1 VSGERAAGARAS
13 AGQSQALHARVREF
27 ARGTQNGDGAE
38 PFEAL
43 ALDIARFQALHNPAF
58 ARLCRHRGARL
69 ECLEEVPAVP
79 ADAFRLG
86 RVAAHPRASDVA
98 RFLTSGTTGGSG
110 CHSFR
115 SLDTYAELSVRW
127 GRAALLGTR
136 SGPCVVLALAPPF
149 EPERRSSLGYM
160 MQHYMREHDGRGLV
174 APALDSVSH
183 GAHSFDPLE
192 PGRWLLQ
199 SGSVDVLG
207 LRRGV
212 ERAAQRGEP
221 VLLLATSFALVWLL
235 DVLGGAELPLPAG
248 SVVMLTGGFKGRARS
263 VDGAELGLALCRALH
278 VLPSQLIGEYGM
290 TELSSQLYD
299 SGFHPESDAP
309 SVFVEPP
316 WLRVTPVDP
325 RSLEPVGE
333 GEVGL
338 ARFTDLANIDSA
350 LNVVTQDRV
359 RRVPGGIVLL
369 GRQSGARLRGCS
381 LAVEALAAWSSS
393 PAASNAAASGWAA
406 SRGAVSNA
414 DASSADVP
422 NPPTPNVE
430 VSNARESS

>member
-1 VSGERAAGARAS
+1 MIAAVGGEGSASGEGAGMSAGAA
-13 AGQSQALHARVREF
+13 QSQGLHARVREF
-27 ARGTQNGDGAE
+27 ARGALLNGDAVE

-58 ARLCRHRGARL
+58 ARLCRHRRL
-69 ECLEEVPAVP
+69 ERLADVPSVP

-86 RVAAHPRASDVA
+86 RMAAHPRASDVA

-110 CHSFR
+110 CHAFR
-115 SLDTYAELSVRW
+115 RLDTYAELSVRW
-127 GRAALLGTR
+127 GRAALLGAR
-136 SGPCVVLALAPPF
+136 CGPCVVLALAPPF

-160 MQHYMREHDGRGLV
+160 MQLFMREFDGRAL
-174 APALDSVSH
+174 ATPALESASH
-183 GAHSFDPLE
+183 AAHDFDPLE
-192 PGRWLLQ
+192 PGRWLIQ
-199 SGSVDVLG
+199 SGSVDVPG

-212 ERAAQRGEP
+212 ERAESRDEP

-235 DVLGGAELPLPAG
+235 DVLGGVELPLPVG

-263 VDGAELGLALCRALH
+263 VDGAELGLALCRALR
-278 VLPSQLIGEYGM
+278 VLPAQLIGEYGM

-299 SGFHPESDAP
+299 RGFHPESDTP
-309 SVFVEPP
+309 SVFIEPP
-316 WLRVTPVDP
+316 WLRVTPVDS
-325 RSLEPVGE
+325 RSLEPVGD

-369 GRQSGARLRGCS
+369 GRQPGARLRGCS
-381 LAVEALAAWSSS
+381 LAVEALAAWSPAASS
-393 PAASNAAASGWAA
+393 PAASNAG
-406 SRGAVSNA
+406 
-414 DASSADVP
+414 ASSADVP
-422 NPPTPNVE
+422 SAATPNAAAP
-430 VSNARESS
+430 NAREPA